1 MKNRFRK
8 IMCALLV
15 FCLLL
20 SLTACGDK
28 QSGSDGTSGSGNVQ
42 AGDETSGRAGETT
55 KTTSSGSGQASGS
68 GSQQTSDNDTG
79 ETSGSGSQ
87 QTSGD
92 GAGETSGSGSQQT
105 SGDGAG
111 QASDNSSK
119 QASDDGSSQTSG
131 SDPGSTSRPSEPI
144 QRVKDAREAASAL
157 TTGTLFLLKDGSVLT
172 TDHHQL
178 DFAKEYAALPGL
190 KKIIDSCSEMEMFA
204 LTENGEVYYH
214 GAKIMDGVLDGAYS
228 TTNVNQAAVAVT
240 RDAIYKLYKASQ
252 TSAALCEMNPEGY
265 TDVNGE
271 VISHYEQYPDTY
283 KDQTVLKGGAAAGP
297 FAGVSAEKGDFFIL
311 SADGKVYAD
320 SEDYKE
326 MTFFSWENVA
336 VFEVQKRMLTDRDSG
351 NRETEITAA
360 AILTDGTVLAE
371 GAYAGEILSW
381 GELNDI
387 SMSDTLIVG
396 LKPDGTLRVA
406 GADAEYVEQD
416 LAAWQNIVAVKV
428 GGTSKIDRVVNAID
442 AEGNCY
448 ELQFNVNWS
457 ENNVY
462 RISPADGTGGT
473 FYPFYKCAPD
483 GTVYTIG
490 SDGTWEL
497 YED

>member
-1 MKNRFRK
+1 MKNQFRN
-8 IMCALLV
+8 IMRALLV

-20 SLTACGDK
+20 SLTACGGK
-28 QSGSDGTSGSGNVQ
+28 QSGSEGESG
-42 AGDETSGRAGETT
+42 AGETT
-55 KTTSSGSGQASGS
+55 KTPGSGSSQSSGSSSEQTPGDGTGETTGSGTTQASGS
-68 GSQQTSDNDTG
+68 SSQQTSNDDTV
-79 ETSGSGSQ
+79 

-92 GAGETSGSGSQQT
+92 
-105 SGDGAG
+105 
-111 QASDNSSK
+111 
-119 QASDDGSSQTSG
+119 
-131 SDPGSTSRPSEPI
+131 DPGSTAGPAETI

-157 TTGTLFLLKDGSVLT
+157 TTGTLFLLKDGSVLI
-172 TDHHQL
+172 TDRQGL

-228 TTNVNQAAVAVT
+228 TTNVNQTAVAVT
-240 RDAIYKLYKASQ
+240 QDAVYKLYKASQ
-252 TSAALCEMNPEGY
+252 VNAALREMNPEGY

-283 KDQTVLKGGAAAGP
+283 KDQTVLKGGAAVGP

-311 SADGKVYAD
+311 SADGKIYAD

-326 MTFFSWENVA
+326 MTFFSWENAA
-336 VFEVQKRMLTDRDSG
+336 VFEVQKRVLTNRDSG

-360 AILTDGTVLAE
+360 AILADGTVLAE
-371 GAYAGEILSW
+371 GAYADEILSW

-387 SMSDTLIVG
+387 SMSGTLIVG

-406 GADAEYVEQD
+406 GADAEHVEQD
-416 LAAWQNIVAVKV
+416 LAAWQNIAAVKV
-428 GGTSKIDRVVNAID
+428 GGTSKIDQVVNAID
-442 AEGNCY
+442 TEGNCY
-448 ELQFNVNWS
+448 ELQFDAHWS